1 MMTFPGHNHHLF
13 RWRGLG
19 KKKSVDKMLVKN
31 GDIDQWRKRVEVAS
45 EFAVSEVFSHKKP
58 RSGTNSRAVP
68 LQSSDQLKDHDDAY
82 SEAQALLSD
91 WLSSKLRLELEVEE
105 EDDLMCCN
113 ERRSR
118 AALAS
123 AQPAALNYSNFDD
136 LYNCLA
142 EEEEQSAV
150 NSFLQDLMEQ
160 EVLDFGVMEEL
171 ALDVGQKRKKFRDP
185 IVTMEARHLQVRE
198 NRARQEA
205 ERQRQQGEREA
216 RRDAREEAKRRERE
230 EETTKRQ
237 QARRQ
242 EDMVQQEM
250 VTLRRRMEERR
261 GLEQLVRQRERERV
275 EGQRAA
281 RSLQSAPPPLTNQRP
296 QDRERLYKEQ
306 KLQTM
311 VHMVNLKRLQRHFS
325 GWYSVVLDRRLRLGK
340 AKALCDWKR
349 QLRAWR
355 AWRGV
360 VWAEHQQREVVR
372 AEEDFRAENR
382 QRQLAVESDRRR
394 LLRRCLNEWQLWCR
408 IEKEQR
414 ELLAQQQETRRKMAA
429 LINAAST
436 GKLMSTETPTFQAI
450 MAPVEATNPPE
461 APEKVGGALTNPHVI
476 NYNAK
481 EDHHRSSTLAPNA
494 SAVPQHKTPVG
505 AVAQPTQPWQVT
517 RRHAAPTA
525 AKLHGAQQRGEGGGF
540 ICLKS
545 AVSPASRFE
554 NRHAVQQQIITQQR
568 KLLKEQQEKIAQLK
582 EEQSVKSLELE
593 MEKTTQLTQ
602 LSMLRASRPKS
613 HKGEL
618 PEQRASRVTG
628 EPDSLCAPPRKAA
641 ARQTCPH
648 AIITAMEVRARQR
661 AERRM
666 EIEEL
671 KRKKDE
677 EKLAEM
683 KAAEEQR
690 QREEEEEKRK
700 AGEKKREE
708 KRQEREREEE
718 KQRQLKRQQELM
730 KLARQH
736 HRRNL
741 LLRRGLAPWKR
752 LIQIKQANIQ
762 LAEHHRKVFI
772 LRRCTRGWQQSARE
786 SLSEKEAFVDQ
797 LHQHFLLRRSLSC
810 WKRLKDWRMIQE
822 ERAKRFNRTRT
833 LRRFLL
839 ALLDHVTQERLVEW
853 DRQELAQEHNNRRV
867 LRRCL
872 LAWRQLPCLL
882 RKERVKEQRREKL
895 GQRVA
900 EVLPDFGSYPL

>member
-1 MMTFPGHNHHLF
+1 MMTFPAHNPHLF
-13 RWRGLG
+13 RWRGFG
-19 KKKSVDKMLVKN
+19 KKTSANKMNDKN

-58 RSGTNSRAVP
+58 RSGTDSRAVP
-68 LQSSDQLKDHDDAY
+68 LQSSDQLRDHDDAY
-82 SEAQALLSD
+82 SEAQALLGD
-91 WLSSKLRLELEVEE
+91 WLNSKLRLELEVEE
-105 EDDLMCCN
+105 EDDLMCCD
-113 ERRSR
+113 ERRSPVV
-118 AALAS
+118 LAS

-142 EEEEQSAV
+142 GEDEQSAV
-150 NSFLQDLMEQ
+150 NKFVQDLMEQ
-160 EVLDFGVMEEL
+160 EVLDSGVMEEL
-171 ALDVGQKRKKFRDP
+171 ALDAGQKRIKFRDP

-205 ERQRQQGEREA
+205 ARQRQQEERA
-216 RRDAREEAKRRERE
+216 AQRDAKEEAKRRERE
-230 EETTKRQ
+230 EETRKRQ

-250 VTLRRRMEERR
+250 VTLRRQMEERR
-261 GLEQLVRQRERERV
+261 GLEQLVRQREKERE

-281 RSLQSAPPPLTNQRP
+281 RSLQSAPAPLTNQWL
-296 QDRERLYKEQ
+296 QDREQLYKEQ

-340 AKALCDWKR
+340 AMALCDWKR
-349 QLRAWR
+349 QLKAWR
-355 AWRGV
+355 AWRAV

-372 AEEDFRAENR
+372 TEEDLRAENR

-394 LLRRCLNEWQLWCR
+394 LLRRCLIEWQLWCR

-436 GKLMSTETPTFQAI
+436 GKLTSTETPTFQAN
-450 MAPVEATNPPE
+450 MDPAEASNLPE
-461 APEKVGGALTNPHVI
+461 APAE
-476 NYNAK
+476 

-494 SAVPQHKTPVG
+494 CAVPHNKSPAG

-525 AKLHGAQQRGEGGGF
+525 AELHSAQQRAEGGAVTRS
-540 ICLKS
+540 KK
-545 AVSPASRFE
+545 AVSPGSRFE
-554 NRHAVQQQIITQQR
+554 NRHSVQQQIITQQR
-568 KLLKEQQEKIAQLK
+568 KLLKDQQEQIAQLK
-582 EEQSVKSLELE
+582 EEQSVMGLELE
-593 MEKTTQLTQ
+593 MEKTSQLTQ

-613 HKGEL
+613 HNGEL
-618 PEQRASRVTG
+618 TEQRALKV
-628 EPDSLCAPPRKAA
+628 EHDNLCAPPKKAA
-641 ARQTCPH
+641 ARQTFSHP
-648 AIITAMEVRARQR
+648 IITAMEARARQR
-661 AERRM
+661 AERRI
-666 EIEEL
+666 EIQEL
-671 KRKKDE
+671 RRRKDD

-690 QREEEEEKRK
+690 QREEEEEKHK
-700 AGEKKREE
+700 AVEKKREE

-718 KQRQLKRQQELM
+718 KQRQVKRQQELL

-736 HRRNL
+736 YRRNL

-752 LIQIKQANIQ
+752 LIQIRQANIQ
-762 LAEHHRKVFI
+762 LAERHQNLFL

-786 SLSEKEAFVDQ
+786 SLSEKEASVDQ

-810 WKRLKDWRMIQE
+810 WKRFKDWRMIQE
-822 ERAKRFNRTRT
+822 ERAQRFYRTRT
-833 LRRFLL
+833 LKRFLL

-872 LAWRQLPCLL
+872 LAWRQLPDLL
-882 RKERVKEQRREKL
+882 RKERVREERREKL
-895 GQRVA
+895 GRRVT

>member
-1 MMTFPGHNHHLF
+1 MTFPGHNHHLF

-19 KKKSVDKMLVKN
+19 KKKSVDKVHLVF
-31 GDIDQWRKRVEVAS
+31 GFRVEVAS

-436 GKLMSTETPTFQAI
+436 GKLMS
-450 MAPVEATNPPE
+450 
-461 APEKVGGALTNPHVI
+461 
-476 NYNAK
+476 
-481 EDHHRSSTLAPNA
+481 STLAPNA

-618 PEQRASRVTG
+618 PEQR
-628 EPDSLCAPPRKAA
+628 
-641 ARQTCPH
+641 
-648 AIITAMEVRARQR
+648 
-661 AERRM
+661 
-666 EIEEL
+666 
-671 KRKKDE
+671 
-677 EKLAEM
+677 
-683 KAAEEQR
+683 
-690 QREEEEEKRK
+690 
-700 AGEKKREE
+700 
-708 KRQEREREEE
+708 EEE

-762 LAEHHRKVFI
+762 VNH
-772 LRRCTRGWQQSARE
+772 
-786 SLSEKEAFVDQ
+786 
-797 LHQHFLLRRSLSC
+797 LSC
-810 WKRLKDWRMIQE
+810 PFSYWRMIQE